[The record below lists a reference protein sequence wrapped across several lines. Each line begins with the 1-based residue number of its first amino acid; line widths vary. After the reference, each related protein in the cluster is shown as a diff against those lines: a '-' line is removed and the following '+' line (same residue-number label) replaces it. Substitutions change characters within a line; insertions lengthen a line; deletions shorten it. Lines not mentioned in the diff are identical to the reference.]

1 MIDFTS
7 IINSNPTEKSIDPID
22 IYSNLDRTS
31 VAGPLRPVQNEIL
44 TKWFKED
51 RNKKDLIVKL
61 HTGAGKT
68 LIGLLM
74 ALSYVNSGDGP
85 VVYICP
91 NIYLMMQACTDA
103 KKFGVPFC
111 IIPNDNS
118 LPNDFLEGKKILIT
132 YVQKVFNGYSIFGIG
147 KGSMPVECIILD
159 DSHACIDSMLGSCTI
174 NILNETPAYNM
185 IFGIVESDLKEQGNG
200 TLQDLKNKRSS
211 AIMPVPYWTWQ
222 NHIDEI
228 TRIISQNADDEH
240 VKFAW
245 PIIKDQLKD
254 CRAFISSN
262 KIEISPM
269 CMPIQQYGIFS
280 NAKHRILMSATTQ
293 EDTFFIKGL
302 GLSIEAVKNPLIDE
316 NCHWSGEKMILIP
329 DAICAKTDS
338 KQCIKKIIEMK
349 RDFGIAILTPSFEK
363 AKKYTAMGAISA
375 NESQKAIKMYDILK
389 DYTNNPANK
398 TIVFANR
405 YDGIDLPDNSCR
417 ILIIDSVPYYDSLM
431 DKYEELCRSDSEII
445 RIKTVQKIEQGLGR
459 SVRGEKDYSVIL
471 VTGSDLIKYIRSI
484 TNKKF
489 FSPQTQTQIDI
500 GFEIVELA
508 KRDNSQN
515 DAQQEFDALVSTIYQ
530 CLNRDPGWKKY
541 YTSKMNSIPIN
552 NSEKT
557 MLYSI
562 LQKERDAY
570 KETLIGNYDAAASII
585 QEIVNLCSDESEKG
599 WYLQEKA
606 MLLYHTSH
614 TESNKV
620 QIAAFK
626 KNNQLLKPKTGI
638 IYNKIRYPLN
648 LSRSNRIIK
657 ELSQYE
663 NYDEFILQLEDI
675 LSNLSMGTEAEKAE
689 DAFNKIGKL
698 LGFISQRPDKEIRKG
713 PDVLWCMS
721 DNKYILIECK
731 TEVLATRKSI
741 TKTEAGQ
748 MEEHNAWFEYEYN
761 TSPTASILVIPTN
774 LLSND
779 AYLSHNVDILSQ
791 DGLEKLKNKIRDFFM
806 EFKGCQ
812 FSTIDAG
819 DVNNRLVTHD
829 LHDESFICNFT
840 TQPKKGTLSK

>member
-51 RNKKDLIVKL
+51 RNKNDLIVKL

-147 KGSMPVECIILD
+147 NGSMPVGCIILD

-174 NILNETPAYNM
+174 NIMNGTPAYNM
-185 IFGIVESDLKEQGNG
+185 I
-200 TLQDLKNKRSS
+200 
-211 AIMPVPYWTWQ
+211 
-222 NHIDEI
+222 
-228 TRIISQNADDEH
+228 
-240 VKFAW
+240 
-245 PIIKDQLKD
+245 
-254 CRAFISSN
+254 
-262 KIEISPM
+262 
-269 CMPIQQYGIFS
+269 
-280 NAKHRILMSATTQ
+280 
-293 EDTFFIKGL
+293 
-302 GLSIEAVKNPLIDE
+302 
-316 NCHWSGEKMILIP
+316 
-329 DAICAKTDS
+329 
-338 KQCIKKIIEMK
+338 
-349 RDFGIAILTPSFEK
+349 
-363 AKKYTAMGAISA
+363 
-375 NESQKAIKMYDILK
+375 
-389 DYTNNPANK
+389 
-398 TIVFANR
+398 
-405 YDGIDLPDNSCR
+405 
-417 ILIIDSVPYYDSLM
+417 
-431 DKYEELCRSDSEII
+431 
-445 RIKTVQKIEQGLGR
+445 
-459 SVRGEKDYSVIL
+459 
-471 VTGSDLIKYIRSI
+471 
-484 TNKKF
+484 
-489 FSPQTQTQIDI
+489 
-500 GFEIVELA
+500 
-508 KRDNSQN
+508 
-515 DAQQEFDALVSTIYQ
+515 
-530 CLNRDPGWKKY
+530 
-541 YTSKMNSIPIN
+541 
-552 NSEKT
+552 
-557 MLYSI
+557 
-562 LQKERDAY
+562 
-570 KETLIGNYDAAASII
+570 
-585 QEIVNLCSDESEKG
+585 
-599 WYLQEKA
+599 
-606 MLLYHTSH
+606 
-614 TESNKV
+614 
-620 QIAAFK
+620 
-626 KNNQLLKPKTGI
+626 
-638 IYNKIRYPLN
+638 

-657 ELSQYE
+657 ELRQYE